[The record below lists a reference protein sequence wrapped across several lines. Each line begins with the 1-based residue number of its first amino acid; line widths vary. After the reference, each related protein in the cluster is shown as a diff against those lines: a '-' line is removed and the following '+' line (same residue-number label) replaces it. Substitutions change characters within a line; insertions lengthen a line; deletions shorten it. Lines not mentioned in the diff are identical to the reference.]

1 MRHTAKPGLSGLAQ
15 VNGRNA
21 IKWEDKLNWDLKYI
35 ENVTLLKDFSIILK
49 TVKTAFIKQEGITD
63 GDMATAEDFGDY
75 LLKNEKITSEE
86 YDKKQ
91 IEATYYEGEGFA
103 GTIIDAFAAGL
114 PVIAS
119 DWKYNSEIIKQGI
132 TGVITKTHSISELK
146 NAILSINSDVEKWNF
161 MRKNCISEAKMYLPA
176 NAMKKLID
184 IVNG

>member
-1 MRHTAKPGLSGLAQ
+1 MVPFNQSTE
-15 VNGRNA
+15 V
-21 IKWEDKLNWDLKYI
+21 
-35 ENVTLLKDFSIILK
+35 
-49 TVKTAFIKQEGITD
+49 
-63 GDMATAEDFGDY
+63 
-75 LLKNEKITSEE
+75 LKN
-86 YDKKQ
+86 YD
-91 IEATYYEGEGFA
+91 ALLFPTYYEGEGFA

-132 TGVITKTHSISELK
+132 TGMITKTHSISELK